1 MTCAFVAPL
10 RRLAVLAVATVAPA
24 LFAQPVITELMAANA
39 TAVPDDDGA
48 FSDWL
53 ELHNPTPAPIS
64 LDGWYL
70 TDSAS
75 NKTKWRLPA
84 VTLEPDAYLVV
95 YASNKNRRNPGAPLH
110 TNFALSA
117 DGEYLG
123 LIQPDG
129 LTVVSEYAPSFPAQR
144 DDVSYGRIAL
154 PDGGSTVGFLSTP
167 TPGAANSEGE
177 TPTLTE
183 TVAFSRPSGPFA
195 SRTVVDLSGASPGQR
210 IRYVAHSG
218 AGGAE
223 VMVTAESPEY
233 SGPIPLTTTTVIY
246 AAVFS
251 TDNSVQGPVRR
262 AHYLHIGTSL
272 ANFSS
277 QLPVIVLDN
286 LGAGDLLKDDTDHPS
301 WAYGYGATETGA
313 RTFSTPPVH
322 RTALEA
328 TVRGNSSADFPK
340 KGYNLKLRSDD
351 GKKRELPLYQLP
363 SAEKWALVAPWSF
376 DQNYI
381 NNPFVYALS
390 NRLGRWAAR
399 TQIVEVFFNAGGDDL
414 ELSDYAGIYVLT
426 ERIETTP
433 TRLDI
438 AKLSP
443 SDNAEPAITGG
454 YILKIDA
461 PEPQEIGWRT
471 THNLPDDTLSAV
483 ILSAPDEDDVTPAQS
498 GYIQAYVQGM
508 EDALV
513 RDHTGGFAQR
523 THLDYIDRA
532 SWVDHHLLNVLVS
545 NPDAFVRSAYFHKP
559 RNGRLVA
566 GPVWDYDRALGGHWD
581 YRGDTITSWSGT
593 IEPDVDFW
601 RSNWFA
607 LLVRDP
613 EFMQEWID
621 RWQTLRRTEL
631 SNASMLR
638 LIDSLAGSVGSEAA
652 ARDAAR
658 WVDNASPLGSYEEQI
673 EFMKRWLRLRADWI
687 DSQFVGRPATSES
700 GGSLTFTAPAGA
712 QLAYTLDGSDP
723 RSLGGELAPGALLV
737 GGPLAVS
744 AGANVHVR
752 AYNAA
757 QRNAF
762 PGSPWSA
769 AVGGSASSPLR
780 PAAHI
785 VNLSTRALVGH
796 GENAL
801 LAGIVTAD
809 TEAKR
814 YLARGVGPGLA
825 AFGAS
830 DLVVDPQL
838 SVFDASGVE
847 LLRNNG
853 WETGPDAARLPAL
866 SRSVG
871 AFPLTAGNAD
881 SALVARVAA
890 GTHTVQVS
898 TPTGQEGLGLA
909 ELYELDG
916 NGRTVN
922 LSSRAYVRGDTGAL
936 IGGFVVA
943 GAAHKR
949 MLIRGIGPGLRAFGV
964 NNALDDAVL
973 TLYRGQDAIATNDRW
988 DDATA
993 SSALSAATK
1002 AVGAFALPAGA
1013 EDAALF
1019 LTLPPGAY
1027 TVEVKSKSGGEGVAL
1042 LEIYEVP

>member
-1 MTCAFVAPL
+1 MSCRFIAPL
-10 RRLAVLAVATVAPA
+10 QRLAAVAVLLAAPVLRA
-24 LFAQPVITELMAANA
+24 TPVITEFMAANSS
-39 TAVPDDDGA
+39 AVPDDDGA

-53 ELHNPTPAPIS
+53 ELHNPTADAIS

-95 YASNKNRRNPGAPLH
+95 YASNKNRTNPGAALH

-129 LTVVSEYAPSFPAQR
+129 TTVASDYAPSFPAQR
-144 DDVSYGRIAL
+144 NDVSYGRIAL
-154 PDGGSTVGFLSTP
+154 PDGGSKVGFLKTP
-167 TPGAANSEGE
+167 TPGAANSEAD

-183 TVAFSRPSGPFA
+183 TVAFSRPSGPFSGSIA
-195 SRTVVDLSGASPGQR
+195 VELSGAASGQR

-218 AGGAE
+218 SDGAA
-223 VMVTAESPEY
+223 VAVTAESPEY
-233 SGPIPLTTTTVIY
+233 SGPIAVATTTVIY

-251 TDNSVQGPVRR
+251 ADNTVQGPVRR
-262 AHYLHIGTSL
+262 AHYLHLGASL

-286 LGAGDLLKDDTDHPS
+286 LGAGELLKDDTYHPS
-301 WAYGYGATETGA
+301 WAYGYGAAEAGA
-313 RTFSTPPVH
+313 RTFATAPVH
-322 RTALEA
+322 RTPLEA

-340 KGYNLKLRSDD
+340 KGYNLKLRDNE
-351 GKKRELPLYQLP
+351 GKKRDLPLFQMP

-390 NRLGRWAAR
+390 NRIGRWAAR

-426 ERIETTP
+426 ERIEASP

-438 AKLSP
+438 AKLSA
-443 SDNAEPAITGG
+443 SDSAEPALTGG

-461 PEPQEIGWRT
+461 PEPQEISWRT
-471 THNLPDDTLSAV
+471 ANNLPDDTYSAV
-483 ILSAPDEDDVTPAQS
+483 VLTAPDEGDATPVQTA
-498 GYIQAYVQGM
+498 YIQTYVQGL
-508 EDALV
+508 EDALH
-513 RDHTGGFAQR
+513 RDHESGFAQR
-523 THLDYIDRA
+523 TYLDYIDRA

-607 LLVRDP
+607 LIARDP

-621 RWQTLRRTEL
+621 RWQTLRRAEL

-638 LIDSLAGSVGSEAA
+638 LIDSLANSVGTEAA
-652 ARDAAR
+652 DRDAAR
-658 WVDNASPLGSYEEQI
+658 WVDNASPLGSYTEQI
-673 EFMKRWLRLRADWI
+673 EFMKRWVRLRADWI
-687 DSQFVGRPATSES
+687 DSQFVARPNVAES
-700 GGSLTFTAPAGA
+700 GSSITFTAPAGA
-712 QLAYTLDGSDP
+712 RLAYTLDGSDP
-723 RSLGGELAPGALLV
+723 RSLGGELAPGALV
-737 GGPLAVS
+737 VDGPLSVS
-744 AGANVHVR
+744 ASANVHVR
-752 AYNAA
+752 SYNAA

-769 AVGGSASSPLR
+769 AAGGASSTPLQ
-780 PAAHI
+780 PAARI
-785 VNLSTRALVGH
+785 VNLSTRALVGV

-801 LAGIVTAD
+801 FVGIVTAD

-830 DLVVDPQL
+830 SLVGDPQL
-838 SVFDASGVE
+838 SLFNAGGVE
-847 LLRNNG
+847 LLRNTG
-853 WETGPDAARLPAL
+853 WESSTDASRLPAL
-866 SRSVG
+866 ARSVG
-871 AFPLTAGNAD
+871 AFPLATGSAD
-881 SALVARVAA
+881 SALVARVAS
-890 GTHTVQVS
+890 GTHNVQVS
-898 TPTGQEGLGLA
+898 TPSGQEGLGLA

-949 MLIRGIGPGLRAFGV
+949 ILIRGIGPGLRAFGV
-964 NNALDDAVL
+964 ANALDDAVL
-973 TLYRGQDAIATNDRW
+973 TLYRGQEVAAVNDRW
-988 DDATA
+988 ESAA
-993 SSALSAATK
+993 SVAALNAATK
-1002 AVGAFALPAGA
+1002 AVGAFSLAAGA
-1013 EDAALF
+1013 EDAAL
-1019 LTLPPGAY
+1019 LVTLPPGAY
-1027 TVEVKSKSGGEGVAL
+1027 TVEVKSKSESEGVAL